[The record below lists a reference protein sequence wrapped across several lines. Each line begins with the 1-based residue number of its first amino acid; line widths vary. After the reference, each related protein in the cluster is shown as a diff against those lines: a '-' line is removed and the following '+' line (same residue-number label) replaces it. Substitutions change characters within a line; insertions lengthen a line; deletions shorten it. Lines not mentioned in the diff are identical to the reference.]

1 MQRQGLSFAVSDD
14 LLSGDVSVTRYENA
28 SRNFT
33 TRSAASGPAQLPAGS
48 LPDAPACSARLAADV
63 SAADGFFPGS
73 AGDGNVRRS
82 GVRPAGL
89 PVRMEYFD
97 SAKCADLIPVGEP
110 VVSSAAAA
118 PGYDVLTP
126 AGAEASFTVAADS
139 VSRSAAGDVLLPGL
153 MPEVEYMY
161 GCSPTA
167 LAMLLGYYDLYGY
180 DDADYSNIVEGDV
193 DVHSRGSDG
202 NIYNMNEF
210 DSVLGRLVASRDYV
224 ERFYERDGRETTPEQ
239 ELPYTFVGGGV
250 DGGVSQVDISLW
262 NCLADYLGTG
272 QYWRGNPNT
281 GSTFYLDVTLNDILS
296 WYETATFKGDGY
308 TRELDLRFTSSV
320 YGINLYVESRGYSLD
335 GDRTGTFYVDGCGG
349 SFTFED
355 YMREIDAGRPVLIG
369 TTSHSMV
376 GYGYNKDTREIIF
389 DDTYFSNQRMAWN
402 GIYNYGGSMQQLID
416 ITVITLEGGTPGGS
430 ATGKL
435 VISKAYNEMV
445 ESERDVVVRATGSIV
460 ADGPAALR
468 LLADNLTVTLEGGS
482 LSGTGSSGNAAI
494 SFVNSTVPA
503 SGSVFF
509 TGGTVSLSS
518 RASGVGSAAGIA
530 GYGLTVRF
538 SESAAGAAGISI
550 KVGTGTG
557 AGRSYYGIQA
567 DGGILKVN
575 GDFGGVIEV
584 DGDHTV
590 FSAMRSAQSYVL
602 YGGSVQIGGKFGGTL
617 TARSLANSAASGEI
631 PADAGATGIFARE
644 SVSVTGTLS
653 GSWIVRAAGGSDNAA
668 SGGTATATGVRG
680 SWIDIFAMDA
690 KMEVRADGSGVNF
703 GAVASGID
711 AEFTLRLDRF
721 TGSLNV
727 IARSEGGEVGG
738 NAYAVSGREII
749 GNFGGTVIANGSDDS
764 CAIRAETSLQAT
776 VTGTLFSGAWNRPD
790 ELPAKLRN
798 FRTYRN
804 ELLAATRDRYA
815 ISAGGDAQLAFDGTA
830 LVLGGISIDSGSL
843 NFSANASVYGDLV
856 SARSVSMNIS
866 LRNTQSNHV
875 FLTAGQVS
883 STLGTITVDADGADF
898 GSYTLVDSA
907 AYAAES
913 VTLAGS
919 FGKVELSVGASH
931 AVGNTVYT
939 LIQDDTRLRL
949 SIEKGNEP
957 EDPDDPGSS
966 GLVMSGRPSVS
977 VRNGVATISWEPA
990 TGEGSVYG
998 YSIRVN
1004 EKTYFSSSE
1013 HYSVA
1018 LAYGN
1023 YTCSVQAIERDGG
1036 RRSKWSEEKVFMVGD
1051 TEAPVLSFDP
1061 SSSVNGSEVTIS
1073 WMPGTDNIGVEG
1085 YLLKIG
1091 DREYSVNGTSF
1102 TVALGAGEYSYT
1114 LRAFDACGNLS
1125 EPTTPQS
1132 FRIADVESPVFADL
1146 PNVSIYGRSFTIS
1159 WKPAEDNVGVAG
1171 YEVTVNGVTYQTGL
1185 ETSFTLSGQ
1194 AAGDYSYQVTARD
1207 AAGNAAS
1214 TELRSFTLEEGA
1226 PDRYFRKLSG
1236 ELSAAS
1242 PAVSFGSFPL
1252 LPGWYTLAGDF
1263 SGLNAK
1269 ISVVDE
1275 RGKTVG
1281 KASVKNGVLNFK
1293 KPLLLDGA
1301 CSIRVD
1307 SSDKGKS
1314 SGDFSLELSG
1324 SVFTKGDNS
1333 DDEISRLTDAH
1344 RITVGDSAGSLISGE
1359 WVGYGDAVDYRAVT
1373 FGNAG
1378 KYTFSINAT
1387 DAAKLTVWTLRPNGR
1402 LKALKKVSVKAGTS
1416 GGIAGLL
1423 LDAGTYY
1430 LSVESTTAKKGGSA
1444 DYDVSLDGA
1453 STFFTK
1459 GDNNDDEIGRL
1470 TDAHRITVGDTAV
1483 SLISGEWVGYGDAV
1497 DYRAVTFGNA
1507 GKYTF
1512 SINATDAAKLT
1523 VWTLR
1528 PNGRLKALKKVS
1540 VKAGTS
1546 GGIAGLLLDAGTYY
1560 LSVESTTAKK
1570 GGSADYDVSL
1580 DGASTFF
1587 TKGDN
1592 RDDDPGALPGEFRTA
1607 LDGNGGR
1614 LIDNGWVGYGD
1625 AVDYRELEVTRAGTY
1640 TFTLSGA
1647 VDAVKLTL
1655 FSEDETGKRR
1665 KLKSVSVK
1673 NGSGSIEA
1681 LELGTELRYLA
1692 AVESST
1698 AKKGGGT
1705 DYSLDFACLPPSAS
1719 ASADLDSWRSSSAAL
1734 DCYEQ
1739 PSLPGPASELS
1750 AAGCSAGF
1758 GWSDETKKGN
1768 GLLA

>member
-1 MQRQGLSFAVSDD
+1 
-14 LLSGDVSVTRYENA
+14 
-28 SRNFT
+28 
-33 TRSAASGPAQLPAGS
+33 
-48 LPDAPACSARLAADV
+48 
-63 SAADGFFPGS
+63 
-73 AGDGNVRRS
+73 
-82 GVRPAGL
+82 
-89 PVRMEYFD
+89 
-97 SAKCADLIPVGEP
+97 
-110 VVSSAAAA
+110 
-118 PGYDVLTP
+118 
-126 AGAEASFTVAADS
+126 
-139 VSRSAAGDVLLPGL
+139 
-153 MPEVEYMY
+153 
-161 GCSPTA
+161 
-167 LAMLLGYYDLYGY
+167 
-180 DDADYSNIVEGDV
+180 
-193 DVHSRGSDG
+193 
-202 NIYNMNEF
+202 
-210 DSVLGRLVASRDYV
+210 
-224 ERFYERDGRETTPEQ
+224 
-239 ELPYTFVGGGV
+239 
-250 DGGVSQVDISLW
+250 
-262 NCLADYLGTG
+262 
-272 QYWRGNPNT
+272 
-281 GSTFYLDVTLNDILS
+281 
-296 WYETATFKGDGY
+296 
-308 TRELDLRFTSSV
+308 
-320 YGINLYVESRGYSLD
+320 
-335 GDRTGTFYVDGCGG
+335 
-349 SFTFED
+349 
-355 YMREIDAGRPVLIG
+355 
-369 TTSHSMV
+369 
-376 GYGYNKDTREIIF
+376 
-389 DDTYFSNQRMAWN
+389 
-402 GIYNYGGSMQQLID
+402 
-416 ITVITLEGGTPGGS
+416 
-430 ATGKL
+430 
-435 VISKAYNEMV
+435 
-445 ESERDVVVRATGSIV
+445 
-460 ADGPAALR
+460 
-468 LLADNLTVTLEGGS
+468 
-482 LSGTGSSGNAAI
+482 
-494 SFVNSTVPA
+494 
-503 SGSVFF
+503 
-509 TGGTVSLSS
+509 
-518 RASGVGSAAGIA
+518 
-530 GYGLTVRF
+530 
-538 SESAAGAAGISI
+538 
-550 KVGTGTG
+550 
-557 AGRSYYGIQA
+557 
-567 DGGILKVN
+567 
-575 GDFGGVIEV
+575 
-584 DGDHTV
+584 
-590 FSAMRSAQSYVL
+590 
-602 YGGSVQIGGKFGGTL
+602 
-617 TARSLANSAASGEI
+617 
-631 PADAGATGIFARE
+631 
-644 SVSVTGTLS
+644 
-653 GSWIVRAAGGSDNAA
+653 
-668 SGGTATATGVRG
+668 
-680 SWIDIFAMDA
+680 
-690 KMEVRADGSGVNF
+690 
-703 GAVASGID
+703 
-711 AEFTLRLDRF
+711 
-721 TGSLNV
+721 
-727 IARSEGGEVGG
+727 
-738 NAYAVSGREII
+738 
-749 GNFGGTVIANGSDDS
+749 
-764 CAIRAETSLQAT
+764 
-776 VTGTLFSGAWNRPD
+776 
-790 ELPAKLRN
+790 
-798 FRTYRN
+798 
-804 ELLAATRDRYA
+804 
-815 ISAGGDAQLAFDGTA
+815 
-830 LVLGGISIDSGSL
+830 
-843 NFSANASVYGDLV
+843 
-856 SARSVSMNIS
+856 
-866 LRNTQSNHV
+866 
-875 FLTAGQVS
+875 
-883 STLGTITVDADGADF
+883 
-898 GSYTLVDSA
+898 
-907 AYAAES
+907 
-913 VTLAGS
+913 
-919 FGKVELSVGASH
+919 
-931 AVGNTVYT
+931 
-939 LIQDDTRLRL
+939 
-949 SIEKGNEP
+949 
-957 EDPDDPGSS
+957 
-966 GLVMSGRPSVS
+966 
-977 VRNGVATISWEPA
+977 
-990 TGEGSVYG
+990 
-998 YSIRVN
+998 
-1004 EKTYFSSSE
+1004 
-1013 HYSVA
+1013 
-1018 LAYGN
+1018 
-1023 YTCSVQAIERDGG
+1023 
-1036 RRSKWSEEKVFMVGD
+1036 MVGD

-1281 KASVKNGVLNFK
+1281 RASVKNGVLNFK

-1344 RITVGDSAGSLISGE
+1344 RITVGDTAGSLISGE

-1430 LSVESTTAKKGGSA
+1430 LSVEST
-1444 DYDVSLDGA
+1444 
-1453 STFFTK
+1453 
-1459 GDNNDDEIGRL
+1459 N
-1470 TDAHRITVGDTAV
+1470 
-1483 SLISGEWVGYGDAV
+1483 
-1497 DYRAVTFGNA
+1497 
-1507 GKYTF
+1507 
-1512 SINATDAAKLT
+1512 
-1523 VWTLR
+1523 
-1528 PNGRLKALKKVS
+1528 
-1540 VKAGTS
+1540 
-1546 GGIAGLLLDAGTYY
+1546 
-1560 LSVESTTAKK
+1560 AKK

-1625 AVDYRELEVTRAGTY
+1625 AVDYRELEVTRAGAY

-1647 VDAVKLTL
+1647 ADAVKLTL

-1719 ASADLDSWRSSSAAL
+1719 ASADLDSWRSASVAL

-1750 AAGCSAGF
+1750 AAGCSAGL